1 VRLPSLRE
9 SRLDDN
15 GYPIG
20 VQTVSVNCC
29 RTEIGLPRDDLLDG
43 RYSAEEPM
51 VCATLWLEGTGST
64 PWPESAGLP
73 PQDTKEDM
81 SMRRR
86 AARNSTGSQLLTFAA
101 SPTVLPKRSDSK
113 IELGCGIAAFCS
125 KK

>member
-1 VRLPSLRE
+1 VRLASLRE

-73 PQDTKEDM
+73 PQDTQGRHEYAT
-81 SMRRR
+81 S
-86 AARNSTGSQLLTFAA
+86 
-101 SPTVLPKRSDSK
+101 RSKKFD
-113 IELGCGIAAFCS
+113 GIAAADFCGKPNS
-125 KK
+125 SPEALGQQD

>member
-86 AARNSTGSQLLTFAA
+86 AAKKF
-101 SPTVLPKRSDSK
+101 D
-113 IELGCGIAAFCS
+113 GIAAADFCGKPNS
-125 KK
+125 SPEALGQQD